1 MAAEINARYDRG
13 YATNDLNDAGVLIHT
28 FDDHL
33 DSNEPWHTKQTGWME
48 DYSNILSCSIVNR
61 RKHGIFSGPT
71 GNGGGVVLSPLSKTL
86 CSYPY
91 DGGAMNYAWGCGP
104 TMCSE
109 PSNIWGCAF
118 PPSMLYR
125 MMQIHFNGDQ
135 WKYNEVV
142 VDQFNM
148 SITAVWGGW
157 GARQVHAKLL
167 EHFGLNENQLPFLE
181 GGKHPFG

>member
-1 MAAEINARYDRG
+1 MAVASTAVIIVAARRHCCNYHRRRYGCG
-13 YATNDLNDAGVLIHT
+13 YRNLLSVLIAG
-28 FDDHL
+28 FCCLCACDA
-33 DSNEPWHTKQTGWME
+33 
-48 DYSNILSCSIVNR
+48 
-61 RKHGIFSGPT
+61 FF
-71 GNGGGVVLSPLSKTL
+71 VLSPLSKTL